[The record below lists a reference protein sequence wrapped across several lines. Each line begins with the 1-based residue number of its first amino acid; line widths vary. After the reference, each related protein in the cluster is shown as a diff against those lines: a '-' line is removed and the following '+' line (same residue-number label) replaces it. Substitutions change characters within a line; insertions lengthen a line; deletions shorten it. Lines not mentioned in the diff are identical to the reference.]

1 MPPKSGAT
9 NTVLSVRHHTRHVI
23 TTAIVLLYEIKL
35 LDETDW
41 RFVLYGVPEQIK
53 FSAIRQKPR

>member
-9 NTVLSVRHHTRHVI
+9 NTALSVRHHTRHSI

-41 RFVLYGVPEQIK
+41 RFVTYDFYKRIK
-53 FSAIRQKPR
+53 FFSTRQKLR

>member
-1 MPPKSGAT
+1 MPPKTGAT
-9 NTVLSVRHHTRHVI
+9 NTALSVRHHTRHAI

-41 RFVLYGVPEQIK
+41 RFVGYKYL
-53 FSAIRQKPR
+53 

>member
-1 MPPKSGAT
+1 MPPKTGAT
-9 NTVLSVRHHTRHVI
+9 NTALSVRHHTRHAI

-41 RFVLYGVPEQIK
+41 RFVTYDFYKRIK
-53 FSAIRQKPR
+53 FFSTRQKLR

>member
-9 NTVLSVRHHTRHVI
+9 NTALSVRHHTRHAI

-41 RFVLYGVPEQIK
+41 RFVTYDFYKRIK
-53 FSAIRQKPR
+53 FFSTRQKLR

>member
-9 NTVLSVRHHTRHVI
+9 NTALSVRHHTRQAI

-41 RFVLYGVPEQIK
+41 RFVTYDFYKQINF
-53 FSAIRQKPR
+53 FSTRQKLR